1 MMPLVMAND
10 KFERDLWHRGVEYV
24 AGVDEV
30 GRGCLAGP
38 VWAGCVVFAPNT
50 RIPDKVRIDDSKKL
64 SPKVRELSCEWIKR
78 TALGWGVG
86 SASVATINR
95 VGIVKATRIAIRR
108 AIVNTRQSGTPI
120 YYLLLDAFY
129 VPFVV
134 GVRVRKQKAII
145 GGDGKSISI
154 AAASIVAKVERDN
167 YMVQL
172 ADRYPHYGWEVNKG
186 YGTPHH
192 ISAIKRYGLTRH
204 HRKLFV
210 RRLG

>member
-1 MMPLVMAND
+1 MATD
-10 KFERDLWHRGVEYV
+10 KFERALWRRGVEYV

-30 GRGCLAGP
+30 GRGCLAGS
-38 VWAGCVVFAPNT
+38 VWAGCVVFARNT
-50 RIPDKVRIDDSKKL
+50 KIPSGITIDDSKKL
-64 SPKVRELSCEWIKR
+64 SPKVRQLSCEWIKHA
-78 TALGWGVG
+78 ALGWGVG

-108 AIVNTRQSGTPI
+108 AIVNARQSGTPI
-120 YYLLLDAFY
+120 HYLLLDAFY

-134 GVRVRKQKAII
+134 DVRVRKQKAII

-167 YMVQL
+167 YMAQL
-172 ADRYPHYGWEVNKG
+172 ANKYPAYGWEINKG
-186 YGTPHH
+186 YGTQQH
-192 ISAIKRYGLTRH
+192 IRAIKHHGLTRH

-210 RRLG
+210 RRIG